1 MEALA
6 EARDLF
12 HEARDQFQSILRC
25 MHASI
30 VQCYEHGA
38 MALHGIMLSSAH
50 VRRVCRVQEARTEK
64 RDTDEVRNLVFDLF
78 RESAWWNFK
87 VFVVVA
93 HSLSLSLSVF
103 FFFSPSLLFSLSP
116 SPPLPLS
123 PFLSMETQTSKMA
136 EGQWQRRRHRRQ
148 LRDWHWH
155 ILSFSIAFTHAHA
168 HARAR
173 TSAGIGQGCL
183 SVQGCL
189 CVHASVG
196 VGGCLQGCMQC
207 GGCLQAT
214 IHACVHPC
222 IGEAMKQRATVKQR
236 AKVRKDL
243 LSTQKGLHVRASAR
257 GADSGT
263 GECVDVS

>member
-1 MEALA
+1 MKHETNSMKHETNSNPSCDACMPA
-6 EARDLF
+6 SFNVMSMARW
-12 HEARDQFQSILRC
+12 RC
-25 MHASI
+25 MVS
-30 VQCYEHGA
+30 CYHQLMCGECA
-38 MALHGIMLSSAH
+38 
-50 VRRVCRVQEARTEK
+50 VCRRRAQRSATPMRSATSSSTSSV
-64 RDTDEVRNLVFDLF
+64 NLPGGTSRFLLLLPTP
-78 RESAWWNFK
+78 
-87 VFVVVA
+87 
-93 HSLSLSLSVF
+93 SLSLSLSSSSSSLPLC
-103 FFFSPSLLFSLSP
+103 FSPSL
-116 SPPLPLS
+116 PLPLS